1 MENPLG
7 LNGID
12 FSPEINMVRYLQKI
26 RQYPILS
33 QDDEYQMAVE
43 YQKTRN
49 PELAKILVTSHLR
62 LVVKVVSKYRGYGLP
77 TSEMISEGN
86 IGLLY
91 AIDKFEPEKG
101 FRFSTYA
108 LWWIKASVQKYI
120 LNSWSRLFCI
130 VSLVRVEV
138 KGREKL
144 DRSTSYVFVAN
155 HQGAYDIFLVY
166 GYLGHKFKWMMIITL
181 RRIPFVGA
189 ACAAAGFIFVDRSG
203 KGLRE
208 TLAAAEKIL
217 TRGMSLVV
225 FPEGSRTPDGQLH
238 RFKKGAYQ
246 IADDL
251 SLPVVPMTIDGSY
264 RVLPKSSKII
274 RPGKITLT
282 IHEPVYPGADG
293 HYDMD
298 ALIDTTYR
306 AIESALPQ
314 QGPIANK
321 S

>member
-1 MENPLG
+1 MIILRFLYQWLIVMP
-7 LNGID
+7 I
-12 FSPEINMVRYLQKI
+12 MV
-26 RQYPILS
+26 
-33 QDDEYQMAVE
+33 AV
-43 YQKTRN
+43 TIIT
-49 PELAKILVTSHLR
+49 ALVTIIGCFLGDHR
-62 LVVKVVSKYRGYGLP
+62 VWGYYPGLV
-77 TSEMISEGN
+77 
-86 IGLLY
+86 
-91 AIDKFEPEKG
+91 
-101 FRFSTYA
+101 
-108 LWWIKASVQKYI
+108 
-120 LNSWSRLFCI
+120 WSRLFCI

-166 GYLGHKFKWMMIITL
+166 GYLGHKFKWMMKNTL

-225 FPEGSRTPDGQLH
+225 FPEGSRTPDGHLH

-264 RVLPKSSKII
+264 RVLSKNSKII

-314 QGPIANK
+314 RGPIANK